1 MSLNFKV
8 CVGGRRRMVVK
19 CAFGFWSNIVWKVDF
34 ECQGIMSPWG
44 GLTSQLQWTK
54 VDVSYLEWPFWVQ

>member
-1 MSLNFKV
+1 
-8 CVGGRRRMVVK
+8 MVVK
-19 CAFGFWSNIVWKVDF
+19 CALGFWSNIVWKVDF